1 MYWLLKCC
9 SDVGCALACEA
20 ESHTLR
26 TMPLLDH
33 DVVQF
38 LRQAG
43 IDFERVRK
51 LLDIWILGA

>member
-1 MYWLLKCC
+1 M
-9 SDVGCALACEA
+9 GCALACEA
-20 ESHTLR
+20 ESHTLS

-43 IDFERVRK
+43 IDFECVRK
-51 LLDIWILGA
+51 LLDIWILGV